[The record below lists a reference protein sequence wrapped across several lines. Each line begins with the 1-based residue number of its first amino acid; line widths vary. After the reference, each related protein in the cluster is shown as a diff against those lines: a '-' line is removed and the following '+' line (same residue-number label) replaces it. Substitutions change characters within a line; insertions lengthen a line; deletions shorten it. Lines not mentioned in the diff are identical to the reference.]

1 MVDKQPIRIMLVD
14 DHAMVRLG
22 LATMLRLIDG
32 LELVGE
38 AGDGDEAIHLCA
50 QLEPDIVLMD
60 MLMPKIDGITA
71 TRVIRQQNPL
81 TRIIALTSVATD
93 ELIQSALEAGA
104 VGYLLKNVNAEE
116 LSVAIRAVSSGL
128 DALSPAAVSALLRH
142 KVVPTPED
150 NNLLTPREKEVLA
163 LMVNGYGNA
172 EIARELVVSPT
183 TVKSHVSNILSK
195 LNVTSRTEAVSF
207 ALRHRLI
214 V

>member
-1 MVDKQPIRIMLVD
+1 MVDKQPIRVMLVD

-60 MLMPKIDGITA
+60 MVMPKIDGATA
-71 TRVIRQQNPL
+71 MRIIRHQNPL

-93 ELIQSALEAGA
+93 ELIQGALEAGA
-104 VGYLLKNVNAEE
+104 VGYLLKDVNTEE
-116 LSVAIRAVSSGL
+116 LALAIRAVASGL

-142 KVVPTPED
+142 KVVPTPEQ
-150 NNLLTPREKEVLA
+150 NNMLTAREKEVLA
-163 LMVNGYGNA
+163 LLVNGYGNA

-195 LNVTSRTEAVSF
+195 LNVTSRTEAVAF

>member
-1 MVDKQPIRIMLVD
+1 MVDKQPIRVMLVD

-60 MLMPKIDGITA
+60 MLMPKIDGATA
-71 TRVIRQQNPL
+71 MRIIRHQNPL

-93 ELIQSALEAGA
+93 ELIQGALEAGA
-104 VGYLLKNVNAEE
+104 VGYLLKDVNTEE
-116 LSVAIRAVSSGL
+116 LALAIRAVASGL

-142 KVVPTPED
+142 KVVPTPEQ
-150 NNLLTPREKEVLA
+150 NNMLTAREKEVLA
-163 LMVNGYGNA
+163 LLVNGYGNA

-195 LNVTSRTEAVSF
+195 LNVTSRTEAVAF

>member
-1 MVDKQPIRIMLVD
+1 MVDKQPIRVMLVD

-60 MLMPKIDGITA
+60 MLMPKIDGTTA
-71 TRVIRQQNPL
+71 TRVIRHQNPL

-93 ELIQSALEAGA
+93 ELIQGALEAGA
-104 VGYLLKNVNAEE
+104 VGYLLKDVNTEE
-116 LSVAIRAVSSGL
+116 LALAIRAVASGL

-142 KVVPTPED
+142 KVVPTPEQ
-150 NNLLTPREKEVLA
+150 NNMLTAREKEVLA

-195 LNVTSRTEAVSF
+195 LNVSSRTEAVAF